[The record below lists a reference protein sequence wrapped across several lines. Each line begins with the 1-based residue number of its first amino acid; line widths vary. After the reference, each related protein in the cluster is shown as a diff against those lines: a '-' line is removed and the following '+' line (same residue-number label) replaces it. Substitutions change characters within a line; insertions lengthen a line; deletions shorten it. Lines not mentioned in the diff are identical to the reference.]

1 MTVKDQIWKLV
12 AKKLADV
19 ISAPE
24 LDELNNLL
32 RQHPAIKN
40 DVKWLSDWWQ
50 NEEHDLMN
58 HNCSLF
64 SKIQER
70 ILPPGKQSGSI
81 ILKKRRAGL

>member
-12 AKKLADV
+12 AKKLADA

-32 RQHPAIKN
+32 RQHPAIKS
-40 DVKWLSDWWQ
+40 DVMWLSDWWQ

-58 HNCSLF
+58 QNQSLF

-70 ILPPGKQSGSI
+70 IKQ
-81 ILKKRRAGL
+81 AGQNGLDQY